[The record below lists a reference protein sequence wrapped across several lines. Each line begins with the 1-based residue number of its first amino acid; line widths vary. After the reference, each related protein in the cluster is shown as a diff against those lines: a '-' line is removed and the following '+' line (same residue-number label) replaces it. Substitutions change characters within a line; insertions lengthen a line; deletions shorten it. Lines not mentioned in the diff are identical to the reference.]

1 MRGEEATM
9 GKKYRER
16 QMAALG
22 LKERRKIDG
31 ERGKEVD
38 RAMQC
43 PVIVGRDHFYSPA
56 RSPKDSIRVTVMGS
70 LLPGNRST
78 GGEESRR
85 RERREKRTKAFYAF
99 SEEEEGG
106 GREEGTGFD
115 W

>member
-70 LLPGNRST
+70 LLPGNCSAR
-78 GGEESRR
+78 GGEGRKRGSRD
-85 RERREKRTKAFYAF
+85 KRTESFF
-99 SEEEEGG
+99 VFPEEEKGG
-106 GREEGTGFD
+106 KTEEGIAFD